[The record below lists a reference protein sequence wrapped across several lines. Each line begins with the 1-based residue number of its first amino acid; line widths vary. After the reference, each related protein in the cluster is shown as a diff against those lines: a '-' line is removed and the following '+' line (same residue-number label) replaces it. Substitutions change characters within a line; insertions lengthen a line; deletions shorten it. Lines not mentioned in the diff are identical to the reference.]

1 MGATLWRT
9 KKGRGGRSDGWRHVE
24 VKWGGVR
31 VAAGRT
37 SGGARSRSAVQ
48 WRGIGEARQG
58 PVRGG
63 EQGVWAT
70 AVCWAG
76 EFGASQ

>member
-1 MGATLWRT
+1 M
-9 KKGRGGRSDGWRHVE
+9 
-24 VKWGGVR
+24 GGVR

-48 WRGIGEARQG
+48 WRGIGEAHKG

-63 EQGVWAT
+63 EQGAWAT